1 MTIPQMAA
9 LARDHWKK
17 TNPEVYQRMVD
28 NSDLEKE
35 AIAAANLTQMEMNT
49 LMKGGMSEAE
59 AWQASRHL
67 FIFADADSIA
77 REYNVP

>member
-9 LARDHWKK
+9 LAKDHWKK

-28 NSDLEKE
+28 NNDLEKE
-35 AIAAANLTQMEMNT
+35 AIAAAKLTQMEINT

-67 FIFADADSIA
+67 FIFAEADSIA

>member
-28 NSDLEKE
+28 NNDLEKE
-35 AIAAANLTQMEMNT
+35 AKPQPI
-49 LMKGGMSEAE
+49 
-59 AWQASRHL
+59 
-67 FIFADADSIA
+67 
-77 REYNVP
+77 